1 MMFQGIYIAMDA
13 DAYLCPNVLSGWQG
27 LGGADTAGLQ
37 QCFSALYIFLV
48 YVVQMQDHGGKM
60 AF

>member
-1 MMFQGIYIAMDA
+1 MMFQGIYIAMGA
-13 DAYLCPNVLSGWQG
+13 DAYLCPKVLSGWQG

-48 YVVQMQDHGGKM
+48 YVVQMQNHGGQM